1 MIVDCYTNLSKI
13 NLIGLKQIINLKKL
27 FLLLKK
33 RKNKIEKNNKNEKSK
48 ERGNQ
53 TIIPKALHFYEW
65 ATYLKTNQ
73 TFVKTSNI
81 ENKFELINS
90 FLAKQQKIIPDKS
103 KLIMKT

>member
-1 MIVDCYTNLSKI
+1 LLYEFIEDQFNRSKA
-13 NLIGLKQIINLKKL
+13 NHKSKEVVSASEKKKKQ
-27 FLLLKK
+27 
-33 RKNKIEKNNKNEKSK
+33 IEKNNKNEKSK